1 MLVPRLHIDHVPTAE
16 QNPKLDWSLVMVK
29 LDFEGF
35 LLSDENAFT
44 LLMTIYKLCC
54 EVS

>member
-1 MLVPRLHIDHVPTAE
+1 MLVSRSHINHAPTAE

-35 LLSDENAFT
+35 LLPDEYAFT
-44 LLMTIYKLCC
+44 LLMTMYKLCC